1 MSYQL
6 QEDLLASKVIHLDSK
21 FGTTFLQ
28 TGTDGK
34 RLTTNYI
41 YNLTEPL
48 VVPDNQKILISLY
61 SAIII

>member
-6 QEDLLASKVIHLDSK
+6 KEDLNTSRVIHLDSK

-28 TGTDGK
+28 SGTDGK

-41 YNLTEPL
+41 YNL
-48 VVPDNQKILISLY
+48 V
-61 SAIII
+61 